1 MDSIGDITQVP
12 AHIIMLTLGGCAAAI
27 YYKLKKKKPHKSL
40 DALQMCIIALYC
52 ITEVISLA

>member
-1 MDSIGDITQVP
+1 
-12 AHIIMLTLGGCAAAI
+12 MLALGGCAAAI
-27 YYKLKKKKPHKSL
+27 YYKLKKKPHKAL